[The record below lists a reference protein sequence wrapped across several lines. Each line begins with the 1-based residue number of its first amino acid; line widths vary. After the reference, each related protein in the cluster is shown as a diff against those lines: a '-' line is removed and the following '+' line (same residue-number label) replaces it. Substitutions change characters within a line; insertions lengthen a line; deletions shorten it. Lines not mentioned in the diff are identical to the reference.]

1 MTKSSQTKKSPQT
14 IEQTEKKKRYLYVF
28 FIVLD
33 IIRLVK
39 SCRHQLAKADA
50 AGAKEFAL
58 S

>member
-1 MTKSSQTKKSPQT
+1 LGSIKKKSSQT